1 MKNDKKKKKKKKS
14 FEKKKKK
21 KKKKKTSFNVLQLLY
36 RLIYNHTILTLMTN
50 EVFKMIN
57 NLSLI
62 K

>member
-1 MKNDKKKKKKKKS
+1 MIKKKKKKKKIKILK
-14 FEKKKKK
+14 F
-21 KKKKKTSFNVLQLLY
+21 FY